1 MISDDA
7 DEELICVNNPI
18 TTDKLENVEQCPEC
32 GAELV
37 HENGCVSC
45 KNCGY
50 SKCG

>member
-1 MISDDA
+1 MRMISDDT
-7 DEELICVNNPI
+7 EEEI
-18 TTDKLENVEQCPEC
+18 TSSKEPATKINSVEKCPEC